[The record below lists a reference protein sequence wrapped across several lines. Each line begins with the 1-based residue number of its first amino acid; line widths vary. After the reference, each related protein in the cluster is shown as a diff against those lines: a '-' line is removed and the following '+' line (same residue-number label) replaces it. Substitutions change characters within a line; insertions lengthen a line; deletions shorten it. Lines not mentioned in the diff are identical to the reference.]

1 MYGKLKKPRFP
12 FNLQRNQNFRFE
24 FQAASSG
31 EWNSIS
37 EILKREQSR
46 EEFSLGIPKFSS
58 IFFPE
63 FNSSGLQAGSLDPS
77 EPVFPSSIAR

>member
-1 MYGKLKKPRFP
+1 MIHLILSLKKSRFP
-12 FNLQRNQNFRFE
+12 FNLQRSQNFRFE

-37 EILKREQSR
+37 EILKREQPR
-46 EEFSLGIPKFSS
+46 EEFSLGIPKF
-58 IFFPE
+58 PE
-63 FNSSGLQAGSLDPS
+63 FNSSEIQAGSLDPS